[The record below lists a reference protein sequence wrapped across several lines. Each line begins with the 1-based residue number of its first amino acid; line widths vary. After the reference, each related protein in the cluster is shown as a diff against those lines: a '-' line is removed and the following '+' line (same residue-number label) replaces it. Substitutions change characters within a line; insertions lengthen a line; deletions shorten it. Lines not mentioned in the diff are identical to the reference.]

1 MTKLHRIHTTTFTV
15 PSVAQAEDVYGRWL
29 GYDTIWQGAVD
40 SALAHLWGAPKL
52 EGRAATVM
60 KPQSGADFP
69 FRFVE
74 QAADPHYKTLRHY
87 GWNSAE
93 IVVQD
98 VYSLP
103 EKLAGSPFRILGPPA
118 QLEFAT
124 DISAMQVVGP
134 FGEVLY
140 FTEVAKPVPGF
151 DLPKAASRIDRI
163 FVCILGVSDL
173 AETLAWFE
181 RVFARPAGPT
191 FESRITLLAEPHG
204 LPDETKFHLS
214 TVNLDTQTLI
224 EIDGFPRASSL
235 PRIAR
240 EGELPPAQAMMS
252 FTVDRIDER
261 LPLLSPPIR
270 LQLPPY
276 DGARA
281 AVAKG
286 PEGALIELI
295 EPGA

>member
-1 MTKLHRIHTTTFTV
+1 MTTLHRIHTTTFTV
-15 PSVAQAEDVYGRWL
+15 PSAAAAAAVYGTWL
-29 GYDTIWQGAVD
+29 GYETVWQGPVD
-40 SALAHLWGAPKL
+40 PALAHLWGAPKL
-52 EGRAATVM
+52 AGASSVVM
-60 KPQSGADFP
+60 KPAGGADFP

-74 QAADPHYKTLRHY
+74 QPADPHYKTLRHY

-93 IVVQD
+93 IVVQG
-98 VYSLP
+98 VYGLP
-103 EKLAGSPFRILGPPA
+103 EKLKGSPFEILGPPA
-118 QLEFAT
+118 PLEFAT

-140 FTEVAKPVPGF
+140 FTEIAKPVPGF
-151 DLPKAASRIDRI
+151 DLPKAQSPIDRI

-173 AETLAWFE
+173 PETLAWFE
-181 RVFARPAGPT
+181 RTFARPAGPALET
-191 FESRITLLAEPHG
+191 KITLLAEPHG
-204 LPDETKFHLS
+204 LPPETKFHLS
-214 TVNLDTQTLI
+214 TVNLDGQTLI

-252 FTVDRIDER
+252 FAVDRIDER
-261 LPLLSPPIR
+261 LPLIAPPIA
-270 LQLPPY
+270 LSTPPY

-281 AVAKG
+281 AVMRG

-295 EPGA
+295 EIA